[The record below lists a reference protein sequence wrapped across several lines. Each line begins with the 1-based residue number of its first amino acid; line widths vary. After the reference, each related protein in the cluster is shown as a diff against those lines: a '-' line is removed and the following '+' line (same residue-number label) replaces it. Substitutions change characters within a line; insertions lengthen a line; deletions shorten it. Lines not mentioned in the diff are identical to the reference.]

1 MYSYIAICQKTN
13 GEQSMSSVIDTSSL
27 ISDMNLMRLK
37 AGNVGFQ
44 NINNLP
50 SNTEGVKAADF
61 SSALKQALDGVNELQ
76 VTSDA
81 EKARYDMGDRSVSLA
96 DVMLHSQKASLA
108 LEATVQVR
116 NKMTEAYRTIMQMQ
130 F

>member
-1 MYSYIAICQKTN
+1 
-13 GEQSMSSVIDTSSL
+13 MSSVIDTSSL